1 MATGL
6 AVATRLAVA
15 AVSFLPAP
23 LEPVRPALLTRV
35 APVTRLVVGVAW
47 LVVVVLPAGPGV
59 PLILALASAVAV
71 LLVSGLP
78 LERIPPRLA
87 PLGLAAAG
95 LGVLT
100 ILVNP
105 ANGDPSVHAALAAG
119 PVRIAA
125 ESVSAG
131 ITIALRLAVIA
142 LVSLLVFATSDQT
155 RLADSLVQQWH
166 APYRFAY
173 GTLAALRIVPLL
185 AADWTAVGAVQRL
198 RGLEPHGVRGRVAG
212 FGRRL
217 LVLLVTAIRRA
228 ERMALAMDARGF
240 DADLARGVYRP
251 VRLHRLDVAV
261 LASGLAIATGA
272 YLVGR

>member
-1 MATGL
+1 M
-6 AVATRLAVA
+6 AVA

-35 APVTRLVVGVAW
+35 APVTRLAVGVAW
-47 LVVVVLPAGPGV
+47 LLVVVLPAGPGV
-59 PLILALASAVAV
+59 PLALAIVAV
-71 LLVSGLP
+71 LAVVLLSGLP
-78 LERIPPRLA
+78 LGRVPTRLA
-87 PLGLAAAG
+87 PLALAALG

-100 ILVNP
+100 VLVNP
-105 ANGDPSVHAALAAG
+105 ANGDPTAPAVIATG
-119 PVRIAA
+119 PLRIAA
-125 ESVSAG
+125 GSVSAG
-131 ITIALRLAVIA
+131 VTIALRLAVIA
-142 LVSLLVFATSDQT
+142 LVSLLVFAVSDPT

-185 AADWTAVGAVQRL
+185 AADWTAVGAVHRL
-198 RGLEPHGVRGRVAG
+198 RGLEPRGVRGRVAA

-240 DADLARGVYRP
+240 DADLPRGVYRP
-251 VRLHRLDVAV
+251 IRVGRLDVLV
-261 LASGLAIATGA
+261 LAVGLAIAAAA
-272 YLVGR
+272 YAFGR

>member
-1 MATGL
+1 M
-6 AVATRLAVA
+6 
-15 AVSFLPAP
+15 SFLPAP

-35 APVTRLVVGVAW
+35 APVTRLVVGIAW

-59 PLILALASAVAV
+59 PLALTVAGAAALG
-71 LLVSGLP
+71 LLSGLP
-78 LERIPPRLA
+78 LARVPARLA
-87 PLGLAAAG
+87 PLGLAALG

-100 ILVNP
+100 VLVNP
-105 ANGDPSVHAALAAG
+105 ANGDPAAPSVLLAG
-119 PVRIAA
+119 PIRIAGDA
-125 ESVSAG
+125 ITAG

-142 LVSLLVFATSDQT
+142 LVSVLVFATSDPT
-155 RLADSLVQQWH
+155 GLADSLVQQWH

-185 AADWTAVGAVQRL
+185 AADWAASGGVQRL
-198 RGLEPHGVRGRVAG
+198 RGIEPGGVGGRIRS

-240 DADLARGVYRP
+240 DADLPRGVYRP
-251 VRLHRLDVAV
+251 VRLGRLDLLVLVAGIGVAV
-261 LASGLAIATGA
+261 AAFAI
-272 YLVGR
+272 GR